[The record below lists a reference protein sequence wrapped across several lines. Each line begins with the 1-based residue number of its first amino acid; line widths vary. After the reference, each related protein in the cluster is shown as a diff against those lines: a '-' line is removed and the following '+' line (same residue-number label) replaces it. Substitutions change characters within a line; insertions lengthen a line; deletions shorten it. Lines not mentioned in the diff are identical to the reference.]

1 MQYIMMVLS
10 ELMFWCSFSACF
22 FFISQ
27 NSFSKKN
34 FLRWLQLCCKS
45 GCVSWNP
52 GFHFLT
58 WALGHEI
65 FVTVFCLLLFS
76 GQVSLSTLLHLVKYY
91 TPIPYLCPLLVS
103 FVHHTLAKLG
113 WASANYLT
121 LPYLNL
127 TIHRFAYT
135 AKPSLRRSLR
145 KSKFWNTKINLKKIT
160 TTAVK
165 GRKFGGGEPIFEV
178 VLFF

>member
-1 MQYIMMVLS
+1 
-10 ELMFWCSFSACF
+10 MFLNDVINYSFSACF
-22 FFISQ
+22 FLSLRLLSQ
-27 NSFSKKN
+27 RKTSSALLQKWICELKSRLPFSH
-34 FLRWLQLCCKS
+34 LSPR
-45 GCVSWNP
+45 SWNLC
-52 GFHFLT
+52 HCFLF
-58 WALGHEI
+58 AS
-65 FVTVFCLLLFS
+65 VFRS
-76 GQVSLSTLLHLVKYY
+76 SSLSTLLHLVKYY

-113 WASANYLT
+113 WATANYLT